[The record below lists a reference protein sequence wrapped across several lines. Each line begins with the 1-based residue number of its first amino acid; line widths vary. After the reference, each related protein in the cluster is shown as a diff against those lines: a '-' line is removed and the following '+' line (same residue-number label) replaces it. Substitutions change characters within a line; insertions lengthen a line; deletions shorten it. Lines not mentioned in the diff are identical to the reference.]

1 VVVMRWCL
9 LDDLVAWAC
18 CGRWAQALTLFVVVV
33 VVSAS
38 IRISDS
44 VSDCAYA

>member
-1 VVVMRWCL
+1 MVVMRWCL
-9 LDDLVAWAC
+9 LDDLIAWAC
-18 CGRWAQALTLFVVVV
+18 CGRWAQALALFVVV